1 MNSTRLE
8 TIGSVAAGIA
18 HDINNHLHLI
28 VNHLALSDLE
38 AAQRATER
46 CSALTAG
53 LLAYCKGD
61 PVEVSPV
68 SVGDFLRNFAVQLR
82 LPEGIDLQLNV
93 PDSLPAISA
102 SPLAL
107 TRVLHNLISN
117 ACDAMNGAG
126 ILRIAASPHT
136 IEICD
141 SGTGIP
147 AKTVDRIFHPFF
159 TTKGAK
165 GTGLGL
171 WIVRELMRQQGGAI
185 TLRTGPSQTEQ
196 SQGACF
202 VLRFRPYCPAT

>member
-1 MNSTRLE
+1 
-8 TIGSVAAGIA
+8 VAAGIA

-53 LLAYCKGD
+53 LLAYCRGN
-61 PVEVSPV
+61 PVEVSPIN
-68 SVGDFLRNFAVQLR
+68 VGDFLRDFTAQLR
-82 LPEGIDLQLNV
+82 LPESIDLQLNI
-93 PDSLPAISA
+93 PDSLPDISA
-102 SPLAL
+102 NSLAL

-117 ACDAMNGAG
+117 ACDAMSSQG
-126 ILRIAASPHT
+126 IIRIIASPHK

-141 SGTGIP
+141 SGPGIP
-147 AKTVDRIFHPFF
+147 AETADRIFHPFF

-171 WIVRELMRQQGGAI
+171 WIVREMMRQQGGAI
-185 TLRTGPSQTEQ
+185 TLWTKSSQTAP
-196 SQGACF
+196 SHGACF